1 MKKLFN
7 EQQLMELIAE
17 AAVAFQL
24 AETKRNSLRRELN
37 TMYRVYFDA
46 YGRPFADTNKR
57 VNPYDKEFSG
67 VIAFTDVAYTRW
79 KSQRDLTTT
88 LKRKMRTLVERLER
102 GL

>member
-1 MKKLFN
+1 MKISH
-7 EQQLMELIAE
+7 EQLMAQIAE
-17 AAVAFQL
+17 SAVEYQL

-57 VNPYDKEFSG
+57 VNPYDKEFEG

-79 KSQRDLTTT
+79 KTQRDLTTK
-88 LKRKMRTLVERLER
+88 LKRKMRMLVERLER
-102 GL
+102 AL